1 MFLMRRHPPL
11 PANPDGGGLP
21 GKGKHTQLQPNHGSV
36 NILPRPRLLLLPL
49 DGVLLPRCFPV
60 ALSALPSPPS
70 PPSSSSSPSATSS
83 SCSSPPSPPFRPP
96 YQCQRQCYH
105 LEIIIIFSIISTKS
119 WLFSPV
125 LDCCCCKAL
134 IIARLRAISVQREI
148 LISVQI
154 RY

>member
-1 MFLMRRHPPL
+1 MRRHPPL

-21 GKGKHTQLQPNHGSV
+21 GKGKHIQLQPNHGSV
-36 NILPRPRLLLLPL
+36 NILLRPHLPFPPL
-49 DGVLLPRCFPV
+49 GEVLLPRCFPV

-83 SCSSPPSPPFRPP
+83 SCLSPPFRPP

-105 LEIIIIFSIISTKS
+105 LEIIIIFSMISTKS

-134 IIARLRAISVQREI
+134 IIARLRAISVQRDHFFI
-148 LISVQI
+148 ISVQI
-154 RY
+154 RF